1 MPPHADTTELL
12 PPTWDAVLDGSVRFQ
27 QPRVGYRVNQDSV
40 LLAAFAA
47 RGRSVDEALDLGAGV
62 GVVALVLHRLAAARR
77 VTLIE
82 CDASLAGLAA
92 QNLLSMAV
100 PGEVLVRDL
109 ELGLPEALANRAE
122 LVVTNPPFFA
132 GERHT
137 SEHPG
142 RRTARHGEL
151 EPFLR
156 AARAALAGSRARLV
170 VAYPARALD
179 ELLARARAMR
189 LVPKRLRLVHSFVER
204 PARLALV
211 ELRLARP
218 GGLVVEPPL
227 VEWERAGVCSA
238 ELTALKAVDRK

>member
-1 MPPHADTTELL
+1 MPSEVDAAEDAAH
-12 PPTWDAVLDGSVRFQ
+12 TWDAVLDGSVRFQ
-27 QPRVGYRVNQDSV
+27 QPSGGYRVNQDSV

-62 GVVALVLHRLAAARR
+62 GVVALVLHRLGAARR

-82 CDASLAGLAA
+82 CDAALAELARE
-92 QNLLSMAV
+92 NLRSMAV
-100 PGEVLVRDL
+100 PGEVVVRDL
-109 ELGLPEALANRAE
+109 ELGLPEALVNRLG

-156 AARAALAGSRARLV
+156 AARAALAGSKARLV

-189 LVPKRLRLVHSFVER
+189 LVPKRLRLVHAFVER

-218 GGLVVEPPL
+218 GGLVIEPPL
-227 VEWERAGVCSA
+227 VEWERPGVCSA
-238 ELTALKAVDRK
+238 ELTALKAIDRK